1 MSDSVATA
9 LQYYLL
15 YSLQLSFVYI
25 LCSFE
30 AWKDEQLAQC
40 LTVSWQGEDE
50 WSNGKRGRESAA
62 GKANTQDVTD
72 STVRDVLYII
82 RDFIYQKHHK

>member
-9 LQYYLL
+9 LPYYHL

-40 LTVSWQGEDE
+40 LTVRWQGRT
-50 WSNGKRGRESAA
+50 NGGKEREEEKVLLARQ
-62 GKANTQDVTD
+62 TPTDVTD
-72 STVRDVLYII
+72 STVHTIHNKRFHLSETS
-82 RDFIYQKHHK
+82 